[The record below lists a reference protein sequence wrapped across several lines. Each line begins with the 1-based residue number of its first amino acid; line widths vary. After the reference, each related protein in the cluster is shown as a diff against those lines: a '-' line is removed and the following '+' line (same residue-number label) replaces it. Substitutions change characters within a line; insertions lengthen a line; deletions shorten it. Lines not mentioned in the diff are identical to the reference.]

1 MTVKLPPPSMNPYVL
16 TVLLSS
22 LGLGTTLTFA
32 SSHWLLAWMGL
43 EINTLAIV
51 PLIAQHHHPR
61 AVEATTK
68 YFLTQA
74 TAAAIILFA
83 STTNAWITG
92 EWDMNNMS
100 NPIASA
106 IVITAL
112 ALKIGLAP
120 IHFWIPEVM
129 QGLDLLTGLILSTWQ
144 KLAPL
149 ALIVLTAQ
157 AIDPLLLTALGLMS
171 TLVGGW
177 GGLNQTQLRKILA
190 YSSIAHIGW
199 MIIVLQYTPQL
210 TLLALLIYIFMTSA
224 AFLTLKASSATK
236 VNTLAIAW
244 SKSPILT
251 TTTALVLLSLGGLP
265 PLTGFIPKWLILQ
278 ELAKQG
284 LPITATIIALAAL
297 LSLYFYLRLC
307 YAMTLTI
314 SPNIASTT
322 TPWRTQTTQASLP
335 LAIFTIIALGL
346 LPVSPAIMTLVT

>member
-1 MTVKLPPPSMNPYVL
+1 MNPYVL
-16 TVLLSS
+16 MILLSS

-51 PLIAQHHHPR
+51 PLMAQHHHPR

-74 TAAAIILFA
+74 TAAAMIMFA
-83 STTNAWITG
+83 STTNAWISG
-92 EWDMNNMS
+92 EWDMTNMS
-100 NPIASA
+100 NPIATTMLIA
-106 IVITAL
+106 AL

-120 IHFWIPEVM
+120 MHYWMPEVL

-149 ALIVLTAQ
+149 AIIIQIAP
-157 AIDPLLLTALGLMS
+157 AIDPLLLTTLGLTS

-190 YSSIAHIGW
+190 YSSIAHMGW
-199 MIIVLQYTPQL
+199 MIIILQYAPQL
-210 TLLALLIYIFMTSA
+210 TLLALGTYIFMTSA
-224 AFLTLKASSATK
+224 AFLTLKLSSTTK
-236 VNTLAIAW
+236 INTLAMTW
-244 SKSPILT
+244 SNSPMLAT
-251 TTTALVLLSLGGLP
+251 TTTLVLLSLGGLP
-265 PLTGFIPKWLILQ
+265 PLTGFMPKWLILQ
-278 ELAKQG
+278 ELTKQD
-284 LPITATIIALAAL
+284 LPLTATVMALAAL

-314 SPNIASTT
+314 SPNTPNSAA
-322 TPWRTQTTQASLP
+322 PWRTQTTQASLP
-335 LAIFTIIALGL
+335 LSISTTIALGL
-346 LPVSPAIMTLVT
+346 LPMTPAILMLTN